1 MKTHLSPQI
10 PRKGY
15 ALVLVLGILA
25 ISALMLGGILSWCS
39 QLGTQ
44 VERNNRYNRTLAAAE
59 AATEKVLSRIS
70 KDFQQGGEGG
80 VYGNLAQYRTM
91 VPSAAE
97 DAYWGGYRF
106 ATPAGAANQVLV
118 NRLNPEQQ
126 TLLNSQYAGLYGLA
140 AQYQV
145 ASLAKDVSGVAN
157 VAAAV
162 QQTLQVA
169 TIPVFQFAI
178 FYSVDLEIHPGANMD
193 ITGRVHSNGKL
204 YTQPNGSTLTYKSHV
219 TCVDQLL
226 PGSKKDG
233 DLGTRSYVPPVF
245 QGEKDEKVAAL
256 SLPVGTS
263 NSPDDVYKILEIPP
277 FGESASSALGQQ
289 RYYNRA
295 DVIIK
300 VSDAG
305 VVATSGIYNGCATV
319 LASSTVSNFVNTTR
333 SFYNGREQMT
343 VRVTDIDVGAFR
355 TWAEGSNPIR
365 TALGRVPSTIY
376 VDDLRTAVS
385 GKEPGVRLYN
395 GQVLPA
401 NGLTVAT
408 PDPIYVQGNY
418 NAPAGVLGKNDT
430 TGTKPA
436 SLVGDAITVLSSS
449 WLDSQ
454 NGGSVAGY
462 KTAGDTTVNAAF
474 LAGIKQT
481 TPREIYTKDGYS
493 GGVENFP
500 RFLENWSNKTL
511 TYNGSMV
518 VMFYSKIATG
528 WWASATTYY
537 SPPNRKWAF
546 DVNFLDATKLPP
558 GTPCVRSMIRGAW
571 TTLGANPNLVAN

>member
-1 MKTHLSPQI
+1 MKTHLSPC
-10 PRKGY
+10 PRRKGY
-15 ALVLVLGILA
+15 ALVLVLCFLG

-70 KDFQQGGEGG
+70 KDFQGGGEAVVGQ
-80 VYGNLAQYRTM
+80 NLAQYRTM

-97 DAYWGGYRF
+97 DAYWSGYQF
-106 ATPAGAANQVLV
+106 ATPQGAANQVFV
-118 NRLNPEQQ
+118 NRLNVEQQ

-140 AQYQV
+140 AQYEV
-145 ASLAKDVSGVAN
+145 AARAQDASGVVD

-162 QQTLQVA
+162 KQTVQVA

-193 ITGRVHSNGKL
+193 ITGRVHSNAKL
-204 YTQPNGSTLTYKSHV
+204 YTQPNNSTLTYKSHV
-219 TCVDQLL
+219 TCVDKLL

-233 DLGTRSYVPPVF
+233 DLGSRTYRPPVF

-256 SLPVGTS
+256 TLPVGTS
-263 NSPDDVYKILEIPP
+263 NSPDDVYKILEKPP
-277 FGESASSALGQQ
+277 SGESPTSALGQQ
-289 RYYNRA
+289 RYYNKA
-295 DVIIK
+295 DVIIT
-300 VSDAG
+300 VSAAG
-305 VVATSGIYNGCATV
+305 TVTATSGIYNGCATL
-319 LASSTVSNFVNTTR
+319 LAPSTVSNFVNTART
-333 SFYNGREQMT
+333 FYNGREEKT
-343 VRVTDIDVGAFR
+343 VRVTDINVGAFK
-355 TWAEGSNPIR
+355 TWAEAANPIK
-365 TALGRVPSTIY
+365 TALGRTPSSIW
-376 VDDLRTAVS
+376 VDDLRTAGS
-385 GKEPGVRLYN
+385 GTEHGVRLYN
-395 GQVLPA
+395 GRELPA

-408 PDPIYVQGNY
+408 PEPLYVKGHY
-418 NAPAGVLGKNDT
+418 NAPSPGMLNT

-436 SLVGDAITVLSSS
+436 SLVGDAITVLSES
-449 WLDSQ
+449 WQDSQ
-454 NGGSVAGY
+454 NGGSTSGY
-462 KTAGDTTVNAAF
+462 RAAGDTTVNAAF
-474 LAGIKQT
+474 LAGIKET
-481 TPREIYTKDGYS
+481 TPRENYTKEGYS

-500 RFLENWSNKTL
+500 RFLENWNTRTY

-528 WWASATTYY
+528 WWAGTGTYY
-537 SPPNRKWAF
+537 SPPRRNWAF

-558 GTPCVRSMIRGAW
+558 GTPCVRSMIRGEW